1 LQIPLGLLLV
11 FAILAQS
18 TLASV
23 NNEKDNI
30 VPESKDNEPVEFTNK
45 IMRGLEFLA
54 TKVAKQHHV
63 SKAQAEAAV
72 QVESDVDDSMLI
84 ATAAATTT
92 TATSQH
98 YYNTDAT
105 TSPMLHQC
113 LDNMQSFPT
122 VGTAAVAAASEVE
135 TENAPVGQHEGQI
148 TIDYCSDW
156 CGTEGKW
163 GCGVETDPNFIG
175 IGIGFIGYTCC
186 CSGCNKCKVSQ
197 GTLMCTLPGQ

>member
-1 LQIPLGLLLV
+1 MLV

-18 TLASV
+18 TLASL

-72 QVESDVDDSMLI
+72 QVESDVDASMLI
-84 ATAAATTT
+84 ATTATATT
-92 TATSQH
+92 TATSQT
-98 YYNTDAT
+98 YYNSDAT
-105 TSPMLHQC
+105 TSSMLHQC
-113 LDNMQSFPT
+113 LDNMQPFRT
-122 VGTAAVAAASEVE
+122 VAAADDYQ
-135 TENAPVGQHEGQI
+135 TAVGTLKKALTRALIAREI
-148 TIDYCSDW
+148 NYCSDW
-156 CGTEGKW
+156 CNTEGKW

-175 IGIGFIGYTCC
+175 PTGATGYTCC
-186 CSGCNKCKVSQ
+186 CSGCNNCKASQ
-197 GTLMCTLPGQ
+197 GTPECTLPGQ

>member
-1 LQIPLGLLLV
+1 M

-72 QVESDVDDSMLI
+72 QVESDVDDSML
-84 ATAAATTT
+84 ARNAG
-92 TATSQH
+92 SEH
-98 YYNTDAT
+98 G
-105 TSPMLHQC
+105 SPADHGAL
-113 LDNMQSFPT
+113 SAPT
-122 VGTAAVAAASEVE
+122 L
-135 TENAPVGQHEGQI
+135 NAYHGADSTVPKQDFDHAGELISSGS
-148 TIDYCSDW
+148 TPSD
-156 CGTEGKW
+156 
-163 GCGVETDPNFIG
+163 
-175 IGIGFIGYTCC
+175 
-186 CSGCNKCKVSQ
+186 KCKPQSPDGGVTTREI
-197 GTLMCTLPGQ
+197 G

>member
-1 LQIPLGLLLV
+1 MLV
-11 FAILAQS
+11 FVILAQS

-84 ATAAATTT
+84 ATTAAATT
-92 TATSQH
+92 TATSQY
-98 YYNTDAT
+98 YYNTDTT
-105 TSPMLHQC
+105 TSSTLHQC
-113 LDNMQSFPT
+113 YDNMQSFPS
-122 VGTAAVAAASEVE
+122 VEAADIAADSL
-135 TENAPVGQHEGQI
+135 PDSRSKYEGQT

-156 CGTEGKW
+156 CNTDDKW
-163 GCGVETDPNFIG
+163 GCGIETDPNFIG
-175 IGIGFIGYTCC
+175 PTGDVGYTCC
-186 CSGCNKCKVSQ
+186 CTGCNKCKANQ
-197 GTLMCTLPGQ
+197 GTSTCTLPGQ